1 MGEIIDFGDTKDTLR
16 KRMILLR
23 ECLTPVDRE
32 KASWYIFDSFFKTPE
47 YINAE
52 TIFAFAGFGSEVYT
66 LNAVFKMINQ
76 GKQVALP
83 RIMDKKEMEFFQ
95 VRKIS
100 DIRKNSLKIPEP
112 ELSCPLASFRPD
124 IIMMPGVAFDMKF
137 NRLGYGKGY
146 YDRYLTRMGYERFV
160 WKAAIAFSCQVVQRV
175 PHTDND
181 VSVDVI
187 ITEKKV
193 IR

>member
-1 MGEIIDFGDTKDTLR
+1 MGEIVGFGDTKDTLR

-23 ECLTPVDRE
+23 ECMTGSERE
-32 KASWYIFDSFFKTPE
+32 KASWYIQDSIFKLPE
-47 YINAE
+47 YQNAE
-52 TIFAFAGFGSEVYT
+52 VIFAFAGYGSEVST

-83 RIMDKKEMEFFQ
+83 RIIDEEEMRFYM

-112 ELSCPLASFRPD
+112 EEGCPEADMRPD
-124 IIMMPGVAFDMKF
+124 MILMPGVAFDQRF
-137 NRLGYGKGY
+137 ARLGYGRGY
-146 YDRYLTRMGYERFV
+146 YDRYLTSRGYDRFV
-160 WKAAIAFSCQVVQRV
+160 WKIALGFSCQVVKKV
-175 PHTDND
+175 PSTDRD
-181 VSVDVI
+181 VKVDMI
-187 ITEKKV
+187 ITEKRV